1 MCDSIEISVG
11 EVEVMTDPETF
22 WIFTSEIKTSL
33 MQQFGS
39 RFPILEE
46 MLIKLE
52 AEPDVH
58 ILRRIAANALSRELV
73 NSTNTAINLLFK
85 SIGQPPE
92 IIKELKQKFNWLIE
106 GRLFI
111 DVINDMALKIERE
124 AEILSSMPGINLAK
138 ESIFN

>member
-11 EVEVMTDPETF
+11 EVEVMTDPVTF

-33 MQQFGS
+33 MQNFGS
-39 RFPILEE
+39 KFPIFEE

-52 AEPDVH
+52 AEPDVD
-58 ILRRIAANALSRELV
+58 ILRRIAANALSPELV
-73 NSTNTAINLLFK
+73 NSANSAIVLLFK

-92 IIKELKQKFNWLIE
+92 IIKKFRQKFNRLIE

-111 DVINDMALKIERE
+111 DIINDMALKSERD
-124 AEILSSMPGINLAK
+124 AEMLNSMPGINLA
-138 ESIFN
+138 EECIFN

>member
-52 AEPDVH
+52 SEPDVH

-92 IIKELKQKFNWLIE
+92 IIKELKQTFNRLIE